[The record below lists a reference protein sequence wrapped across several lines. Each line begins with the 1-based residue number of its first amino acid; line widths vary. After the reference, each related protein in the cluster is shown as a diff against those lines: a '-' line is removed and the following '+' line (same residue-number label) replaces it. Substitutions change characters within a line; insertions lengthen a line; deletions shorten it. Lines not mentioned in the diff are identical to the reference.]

1 MSHEIKSNDKVFTL
15 VKAWHGLE
23 TIVTKIEG
31 FGFEVSSRPLSI
43 ITGTDS
49 DGCPVYGDA
58 IASHKAIV
66 DCSGNLV
73 SVQKSSYE
81 IINNQQVWEAVQT
94 AVAQIEGAR
103 VVSAGSIKGRKVIF
117 ATVELDGL
125 SNFTAGGDSHTA
137 KLNLI
142 SSHDGTK
149 AFTARCGVTRIVCAN
164 TVRVSEQ
171 ESAAALTLYHT
182 KRSAVQ
188 IQGMNAAV
196 EAIVKGSEAY
206 KAQADSLR
214 SENCDMLEVE
224 RFLAAFL
231 APAGQSELS
240 TRTKNQIGEISA
252 LSINGKG
259 NHGETRWDLFNGIT
273 EYFTHEASEDK
284 EKLFESSEFG
294 LYADKK
300 AAALPLLLSDK
311 KGWKNLQAKGKELL
325 ALA

>member
-1 MSHEIKSNDKVFTL
+1 MAHEIKKNDRVFTL
-15 VKAWHGLE
+15 SAAWHGLE
-23 TIVTKIEG
+23 TIVEKIEG
-31 FGFEVSSRPLSI
+31 FGFEVKAQPLYL
-43 ITGTDS
+43 GADS
-49 DGCPVYGDA
+49 GP
-58 IASHKAIV
+58 IESHKAIV
-66 DCSGNLV
+66 DDSGELV
-73 SVQKSSYE
+73 SVQKASYE
-81 IINNQQVWEAVQT
+81 IINNAQIWDAVQT

-125 SNFTAGGDSHTA
+125 SNFQAGGDAHTA

-164 TVRVSEQ
+164 TVKFAEA

-182 KRSAVQ
+182 KRSALQ
-188 IQGMNAAV
+188 IQGMNKAV
-196 EAIVKGSEAY
+196 EAIVQGSEAY

-214 SENCDMLEVE
+214 SENCDLLEAE

-231 APAGQSELS
+231 APAGTAELS
-240 TRTKNQIGEISA
+240 TRTKNQIDAIGA
-252 LSINGKG
+252 LAVNGKG
-259 NHGETRWDLFNGIT
+259 NSGETRWDLFNGIT
-273 EYFTHEASEDK
+273 EYFTHEASDDK
-284 EKLFESSEFG
+284 AKLFESSEFG

-300 AAALPLLLSDK
+300 AAALPLLLSDSA
-311 KGWKNLQAKGKELL
+311 GWKNMQAKGKELL